1 MTVFVAASKETKRR
15 IRELVLQT
23 TDSDSVSAKND
34 AALSDSPELTD
45 LPNGGAFQRIH
56 AWREFKYGENKES
69 AEDAKSG
76 AEVCVLSTDSMT
88 KLGESEMQ
96 KKGQKVEVEMV
107 HPWPEWIELMERL
120 VQQNYFD
127 HKRRDDEKM
136 VEDLGFDMTN
146 VVEEVKDDAGIDF
159 KDYKTVQTACIN
171 SGKDRFNTLSAML
184 HRDKFT

>member
-1 MTVFVAASKETKRR
+1 
-15 IRELVLQT
+15 
-23 TDSDSVSAKND
+23 
-34 AALSDSPELTD
+34 
-45 LPNGGAFQRIH
+45 
-56 AWREFKYGENKES
+56 
-69 AEDAKSG
+69 
-76 AEVCVLSTDSMT
+76 MT

-146 VVEEVKDDAGIDF
+146 VVEEVRMMLELILRTTRLCKLLVSILERIDL
-159 KDYKTVQTACIN
+159 I
-171 SGKDRFNTLSAML
+171 
-184 HRDKFT
+184 H